1 MKITACH
8 VLRDGPVNLVGGGWG
23 GGGGGGVEE

>member
-1 MKITACH
+1 MKTAACH

-23 GGGGGGVEE
+23 GGEWKNDF